1 MGWGQGRI
9 GLSQEEGGRGS
20 LDAVG
25 YGEEKWESGRAP
37 LRKGLLNFV

>member
-9 GLSQEEGGRGS
+9 ELSQEEGGKRS
-20 LDAVG
+20 LDALG